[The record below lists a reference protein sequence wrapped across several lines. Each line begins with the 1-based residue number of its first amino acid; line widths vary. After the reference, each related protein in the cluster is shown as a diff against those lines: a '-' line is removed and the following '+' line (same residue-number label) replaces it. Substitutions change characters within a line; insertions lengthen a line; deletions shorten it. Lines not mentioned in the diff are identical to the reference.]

1 VPFFQRAT
9 CGGLTRDIQKASSM
23 SRWLTNAVQW
33 ASFANITIHD
43 GRREALLLKGF
54 TKEMVTQLTWFVKY
68 DGHLINHWSLDM
80 VVLGSVTNTVLGEDS
95 DEEAAE
101 GTSTQGLKIYLK

>member
-1 VPFFQRAT
+1 
-9 CGGLTRDIQKASSM
+9 M

-33 ASFANITIHD
+33 ARFANITIYD

-54 TKEMVTQLTWFVKY
+54 TKEMVTQFTWFVKY
-68 DGHLINHWSLDM
+68 DGHLFNHWSLDI
-80 VVLGSVTNTVLGEDS
+80 VVFGSVTDAALGKES

-101 GTSTQGLKIYLK
+101 GTSTQGLKFYLK

>member
-1 VPFFQRAT
+1 
-9 CGGLTRDIQKASSM
+9 
-23 SRWLTNAVQW
+23 
-33 ASFANITIHD
+33 
-43 GRREALLLKGF
+43 
-54 TKEMVTQLTWFVKY
+54 MVTQLTWFVKY